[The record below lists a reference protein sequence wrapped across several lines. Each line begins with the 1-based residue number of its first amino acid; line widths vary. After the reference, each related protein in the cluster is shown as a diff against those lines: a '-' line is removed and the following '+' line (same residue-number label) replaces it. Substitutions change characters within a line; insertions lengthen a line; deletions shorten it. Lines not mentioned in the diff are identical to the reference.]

1 MTTYTQG
8 QQSIYLEDV
17 WSMEVAASSIVFHG
31 PGADVSV
38 TFMNPAA
45 ADAEYLIV
53 QPIWE
58 AAKVPNPYD
67 RQFFLR
73 ELIKNIANGL
83 LSDADTIDR
92 VARQQ
97 KDAQTGISTQE
108 AADFQILDSATS
120 LADKYEASL

>member
-45 ADAEYLIV
+45 ADAEYLV
-53 QPIWE
+53 LFPLWE
-58 AAKVPNPYD
+58 SARSIKPYD
-67 RQFFLR
+67 RSVFIR
-73 ELIKNIANGL
+73 SAMELIAEGL
-83 LSDADTIDR
+83 LANEETLKALNFASSREGLDAKLAFATKVIEGAID
-92 VARQQ
+92 
-97 KDAQTGISTQE
+97 
-108 AADFQILDSATS
+108 
-120 LADKYEASL
+120 LADRYEAEFPP